1 MNELEL
7 GLKLYMSLFKALKK
21 ECESKS
27 CTKCFF
33 RVDHV
38 CILDCEPE
46 DYNLDI
52 IREATKKTIEEEIA
66 KNGT

>member
-1 MNELEL
+1 MNDLEL
-7 GLKLYMSLFKALKK
+7 ALKLIVSLFETLKK
-21 ECESKS
+21 ECENKS

-46 DYNLDI
+46 DYNIDI
-52 IREATKKTIEEEIA
+52 IREATKKTLEKEIA
-66 KNGT
+66 ENGT

>member
-7 GLKLYMSLFKALKK
+7 GLKLYMSLFEAMKK
-21 ECESKS
+21 ECENKS

-46 DYNLDI
+46 DYNLDL
-52 IREATKKTIEEEIA
+52 IRDAVVKTIEKEIIE
-66 KNGT
+66 NGT

>member
-7 GLKLYMSLFKALKK
+7 GLKLYMSLFEAMKK
-21 ECESKS
+21 ECENKS

-33 RVDHV
+33 REDHV

-46 DYNLDI
+46 DYNLDL
-52 IREATKKTIEEEIA
+52 IREAVVKTIEKEIA
-66 KNGT
+66 ENGT